1 MGIRQFEPLRAMRDL
16 DRKAAQL
23 FTNARLP
30 HWVPVDAWREGEA
43 YHVELDLPGVLPE
56 SIELHVEP
64 STVVVTAERRAPGAL
79 LAQEQTGSQV
89 LAAERPHGPFSRR
102 MALGEGLDL
111 EAVEARYTDGV
122 LHLTVPLAPASRPR
136 RIKVETGS
144 TAASQAASTSVQDAP
159 EAQDAGAPA
168 QDAGEYP
175 AGGETHADGPAPE
188 PTGEAGRAEG
198 QTYDPSI

>member
-43 YHVELDLPGVLPE
+43 YHVELDLPGVRPE
-56 SIELHVEP
+56 SIELQVEP
-64 STVVVTAERRAPGAL
+64 STVVVTAERRAPHAL
-79 LAQEQTGSQV
+79 SAEAPQEDAAQV

-102 MALGEGLDL
+102 LSLGEGLDL
-111 EAVEARYTDGV
+111 GAVEARYADGV
-122 LHLTVPLAPASRPR
+122 LHLTIPLAPASRPR
-136 RIKVETGS
+136 RIKVDVAG
-144 TAASQAASTSVQDAP
+144 A
-159 EAQDAGAPA
+159 AQDRPG
-168 QDAGEYP
+168 
-175 AGGETHADGPAPE
+175 GGETRAEGPAPE
-188 PTGEAGRAEG
+188 PTGEAGRVEG